1 MDRPEKLDDF
11 MLAILNEA
19 RRDSLV
25 EICESWG
32 ISEAE
37 MYDCIDYFQ
46 DELEISC
53 Y

>member
-1 MDRPEKLDDF
+1 MDRPEKLDYF
-11 MLAILNEA
+11 MLAILGEA
-19 RRDSLV
+19 RKHILIEV
-25 EICESWG
+25 CENWD

-46 DELEISC
+46 DELKIRC

>member
-1 MDRPEKLDDF
+1 MDKPEKLDCF
-11 MLAILNEA
+11 MLAILEEA
-19 RRDSLV
+19 RRDSLIEV
-25 EICESWG
+25 CENWD

-46 DELEISC
+46 DELKIRC